1 MSIDE
6 LDKPL
11 LLILLRLPNTTSN
24 AKTKKN
30 FRKLRKN
37 ILLFERKLLN
47 NQFMRLTFFSYI
59 YVYVYVKFI
68 IYMYICTHCA
78 KDPQVPIFTTLNNVM
93 VILTK
98 FNTFVISLWL
108 FSVPTRFELFWWTER
123 LCFSV
128 QSFFSQVSKV
138 LASFGPA
145 TISLLLDFLEWLTFF
160 WK

>member
-59 YVYVYVKFI
+59 YVYVYV
-68 IYMYICTHCA
+68 
-78 KDPQVPIFTTLNNVM
+78 
-93 VILTK
+93 
-98 FNTFVISLWL
+98 
-108 FSVPTRFELFWWTER
+108 
-123 LCFSV
+123 
-128 QSFFSQVSKV
+128 
-138 LASFGPA
+138 
-145 TISLLLDFLEWLTFF
+145 
-160 WK
+160 